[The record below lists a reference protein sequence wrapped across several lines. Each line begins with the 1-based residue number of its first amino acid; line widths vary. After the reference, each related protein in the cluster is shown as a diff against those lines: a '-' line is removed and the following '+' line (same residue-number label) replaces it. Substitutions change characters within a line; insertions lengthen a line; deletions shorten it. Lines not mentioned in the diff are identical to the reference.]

1 MREIADH
8 MGEQSM
14 KETVAV
20 LGTGKMGTALARAFA
35 AAGHSVVAWNRT
47 PAKAEPLRTVATLA
61 STPATA
67 ARDAS
72 LLVASLTDY
81 GVCGQVL
88 FTAEMG
94 ESLRGK
100 TVVQLTSGTP
110 SNARTGAAWA
120 AQHGVHY
127 LDGAIL
133 AYPSWIATDYATVFY
148 AGDRTVF
155 DAHKP
160 TLQALANNT
169 VFVADAIGSAA
180 ALDCAILEACYG
192 GCLAFLHAAAMCE
205 AEGISSSRFFEYKRV
220 FISAIDVTADEAKSM
235 LERRDYT
242 GDQCSLDTHVGALA
256 HIVSLSHEAGLD
268 NRLPDTLYAVYAAA
282 VAAGLGAKELPAVY
296 ELFRAKPT

>member
-1 MREIADH
+1 ME
-8 MGEQSM
+8 
-14 KETVAV
+14 ETVAV
-20 LGTGKMGTALARAFA
+20 LGTGKMGTALVRAFA

-47 PAKAEPLRTVATLA
+47 PARAEPLRTVATLA

-94 ESLRGK
+94 ELLRGK

-120 AQHGVHY
+120 AKHGVYY

-133 AYPSWIATDYATVFY
+133 AEPSLIATEYMTVFC

-155 DAHKP
+155 DAHKS
-160 TLQALANNT
+160 TLQALAKNT

-180 ALDCAILEACYG
+180 ALDCAILEAYYG

-205 AEGISSSRFFEYKRV
+205 SEGIPSSRFFEYKRT
-220 FISAIDVTADEAKSM
+220 FILGIDLTVDAARPM
-235 LERRDYT
+235 LEVRDYT

-268 NRLPDTLYAVYAAA
+268 NRFPDTLYAVYAAA
-282 VAAGLGAKELPAVY
+282 LAAGLGAKELPAVY
-296 ELFRAKPT
+296 ELLRAKRT

>member
-1 MREIADH
+1 
-8 MGEQSM
+8 M

-47 PAKAEPLRTVATLA
+47 PAKAEPLRTVATLV
-61 STPATA
+61 STPTAA

-72 LLVASLTDY
+72 LLVASLTNY

-110 SNARTGAAWA
+110 SNARSGAAWA
-120 AQHGVHY
+120 AQHGVYY

-148 AGDRTVF
+148 AGDQTVF
-155 DAHKP
+155 DARKP
-160 TLQALANNT
+160 TLQALADNT
-169 VFVADAIGSAA
+169 VFVAEAIGSAA

-205 AEGISSSRFFEYKRV
+205 SEGIPSSRFFEYKRV
-220 FISAIDVTADEAKSM
+220 FVSAIDVSADEAKSM
-235 LERRDYT
+235 VERRDYT
-242 GDQCSLDTHVGALA
+242 GEQCTLDTHVGALA
-256 HIVSLSHEAGLD
+256 HIVSLSREAGLD
-268 NRLPDTLYAVYAAA
+268 SRFPETLYTVYASA

-296 ELFRAKPT
+296 ELFRARRN

>member
-1 MREIADH
+1 
-8 MGEQSM
+8 M

-20 LGTGKMGTALARAFA
+20 LGTGKMGTALVRAFA
-35 AAGHSVVAWNRT
+35 AARHNVVAWNRT
-47 PAKAEPLRTVATLA
+47 AAGAEPLRTVATLA
-61 STPATA
+61 STPAAA

-72 LLVASLTDY
+72 LLVVSLTDY

-94 ESLRGK
+94 ELLRGK

-110 SNARTGAAWA
+110 SNARAGAAWA

-148 AGDRTVF
+148 AGDRSVF

-160 TLQALANNT
+160 TLQVLANNS
-169 VFVADAIGSAA
+169 VFVAEAIGSAA

-205 AEGISSSRFFEYKRV
+205 SEGISSSRFFEYKRV
-220 FISAIDVTADEAKSM
+220 FMGGIDATADAAKPM

-256 HIVSLSHEAGLD
+256 HIVSLSREAGLD

-282 VAAGLGAKELPAVY
+282 VAAGLGGKELPAVY
-296 ELFRAKPT
+296 EVLRKRT

>member
-1 MREIADH
+1 
-8 MGEQSM
+8 M

-20 LGTGKMGTALARAFA
+20 LGTGKMGTALVRAFA
-35 AAGHSVVAWNRT
+35 AAGHSVMAWNRT
-47 PAKAEPLRTVATLA
+47 PAKAEPLRSVATLA
-61 STPATA
+61 GTPATA

-72 LLVASLTDY
+72 LIVASLTDY
-81 GVCGQVL
+81 GVCGEVL

-94 ESLRGK
+94 ELLRGK

-110 SNARTGAAWA
+110 ANARAGAAWA
-120 AQHGVHY
+120 AQHGVSY

-133 AYPSWIATDYATVFY
+133 AEPRLIATDYATVFY

-155 DAHKP
+155 DAHQP
-160 TLQALANNT
+160 TLQAPANNT

-180 ALDCAILEACYG
+180 ALDCAILEAWYG

-205 AEGISSSRFFEYKRV
+205 SEGLSSSSFFAYKRT
-220 FISAIDVTADEAKSM
+220 FIGAIDLTVDAARPM

-268 NRLPDTLYAVYAAA
+268 SRLPDTLYAVYAAA

-296 ELFRAKPT
+296 ELFRAKHT

>member
-1 MREIADH
+1 
-8 MGEQSM
+8 M

-20 LGTGKMGTALARAFA
+20 LGTGKMGTALVHAFA

-47 PAKAEPLRTVATLA
+47 PARAEPLRTVATLA

-81 GVCGQVL
+81 SVCGQVL

-94 ESLRGK
+94 EALRGK

-110 SNARTGAAWA
+110 ANARTSAAWA
-120 AQHGVHY
+120 AQHGVSY

-133 AYPSWIATDYATVFY
+133 AQPNFIATEYASVFY
-148 AGDRTVF
+148 AGDRSVF
-155 DAHKP
+155 DAHEP
-160 TLQALANNT
+160 TLQALATNT
-169 VFVADAIGSAA
+169 VFVAEAIGSAA
-180 ALDCAILEACYG
+180 ALDCAILEAYYG

-205 AEGISSSRFFEYKRV
+205 SEGVSSSRFFEYKKS
-220 FISAIDVTADEAKSM
+220 FIGAIDITVDVARPM
-235 LERRDYT
+235 LEGRDYS

-256 HIVSLSHEAGLD
+256 HIASLSHDAGLD
-268 NRLPDTLYAVYAAA
+268 SRLPDTLYAVYAAA
-282 VAAGLGAKELPAVY
+282 ATAGLGAQELPAVY
-296 ELFRAKPT
+296 ELLRAKRV

>member
-1 MREIADH
+1 
-8 MGEQSM
+8 M
-14 KETVAV
+14 KETLAV

-47 PAKAEPLRTVATLA
+47 PARAEPLRTVATLA
-61 STPATA
+61 STPAAA

-72 LLVASLTDY
+72 LLVVSLTDY
-81 GVCGQVL
+81 GVCGQVH

-120 AQHGVHY
+120 AQHGVYY

-133 AYPSWIATDYATVFY
+133 AQPSFIATDYATVFY
-148 AGDRTVF
+148 AGERTVF
-155 DAHKP
+155 DAHKA

-180 ALDCAILEACYG
+180 ALDCAILEAYYG

-205 AEGISSSRFFEYKRV
+205 SEGVSSSRFFEYKRTFV
-220 FISAIDVTADEAKSM
+220 SAIDLTVDAAKPM
-235 LERRDYT
+235 LEGRDYT

-282 VAAGLGAKELPAVY
+282 AAAGLGAQELPAVY
-296 ELFRAKPT
+296 ELLRAKRI